1 MLPHAHTTRT
11 QGVPVSTPTLTGPRT
26 PNAAGT
32 DAVLAALTRIEERLA
47 RLESMAS
54 TTLSEGRNAVGI
66 VTDTVDRQ
74 ITLAQSRGVDVDA
87 RAIQALHLAER
98 VTEPRVLD
106 ALGKAIDLL
115 QSAPHVVATLVDTA
129 DYALR
134 TVQAKGIDVD
144 ARLANLLRASEL
156 LSSDK
161 AVATLDATFSRI
173 DQIRTVLESGILDPA
188 AVAIVAKSGR
198 ALAAAAS
205 EPPDGVGA
213 FGLVRAIG
221 ETEVRA
227 ATGLLL
233 RFARRLGAS
242 LVQSK
247 QLTSNASSSNANAA
261 PKEES

>member
-1 MLPHAHTTRT
+1 M
-11 QGVPVSTPTLTGPRT
+11 STPTLTSTRIPTQGS
-26 PNAAGT
+26 NAANN
-32 DAVLAALTRIEERLA
+32 DAILAALTRIEERLA
-47 RLESMAS
+47 RLESMTS
-54 TTLSEGRNAVGI
+54 TTLAAGRSAVGI

-74 ITLAQSRGVDVDA
+74 IAAAQSRGVDVDA
-87 RAIQALHLAER
+87 RATQALRLAER

-115 QSAPHVVATLVDTA
+115 ESAPHLVATLVDTA

-134 TVQAKGIDVD
+134 TVQSKGIDVD

-188 AVAIVAKSGR
+188 AVAIVAKSGQ

-227 ATGLLL
+227 ATGLLI

-247 QLTSNASSSNANAA
+247 QLTSNASSSKPNAG